1 LQHRIHEVGDFKRW
15 VATAL
20 GMKKRSVP
28 PYNFGG
34 TLSARGATCAM
45 RTLVSAPSNR
55 HGLSLCHK
63 YNPKQL
69 RWFMLVP
76 ATGQFGVPRSK
87 ACAQARR
94 YLVLS
99 QTAHFRNALK
109 CVGASGRLPSGN
121 LQIKAVDCRILL
133 RFVVLYYALFSA
145 FGATSPFLREATIGL
160 QLPMRKPD
168 PSQLGAES
176 ASRCAL
182 SPLQSPGSLVG
193 VQTARVMTGY
203 PPAVLDHAAGT
214 PKSAN
219 FKSNTPLRIR
229 RYSQQTPR

>member
-99 QTAHFRNALK
+99 HTAHFRNALK

-145 FGATSPFLREATIGL
+145 FGAASPFLPAFLAGRG
-160 QLPMRKPD
+160 
-168 PSQLGAES
+168 LGAEELGVVVRQPQCDWFAVPLPGVSPTVSSSFEQNLPS
-176 ASRCAL
+176 APSWPQARR
-182 SPLQSPGSLVG
+182 SSISQSMGFG
-193 VQTARVMTGY
+193 R
-203 PPAVLDHAAGT
+203 
-214 PKSAN
+214 
-219 FKSNTPLRIR
+219 
-229 RYSQQTPR
+229 